1 MTNHE
6 IPVNF
11 ESVEISAIGKLG
23 KTFKLSFGSSFAG
36 VGIVQAVLKSTK
48 GSSGGYKSV
57 YADKEGEN
65 RVYMNSDKNPF
76 QRRSAKLLSRMRNC
90 IKEFHPEL
98 QVQYDVT
105 SGVLTT
111 SGDSPQQLMKISIR
125 KYNDPPGILKNANM
139 SSWMKY
145 NEIISMFKEQLSIP
159 PAAVW
164 CH

>member
-1 MTNHE
+1 MY
-6 IPVNF
+6 
-11 ESVEISAIGKLG
+11 L
-23 KTFKLSFGSSFAG
+23 
-36 VGIVQAVLKSTK
+36 
-48 GSSGGYKSV
+48 
-57 YADKEGEN
+57 
-65 RVYMNSDKNPF
+65 NSDKNPF
-76 QRRSAKLLSRMRNC
+76 QRRSTKLLAKMRNC

-111 SGDSPQQLMKISIR
+111 TGDSPQQLMKISIR
-125 KYNDPPGILKNANM
+125 NYNDPPGILKNANM

-145 NEIISMFKEQLSIP
+145 NEVISMFKEQLSIP